1 MHSPRPNGGS
11 PQGRTGHR
19 TRGRGCPVAEAPR
32 FAARLSAAGPQRTSW
47 AAHLPWRGRALP
59 KGEAP
64 LSLRK
69 TAGGSA
75 TPLPGR
81 GRARSRP
88 ASEGPRSAKRR
99 GAAHPHTMAGAIRQ
113 TQPSPRR
120 CLATKANQSPAR
132 GRGWVDGVCP
142 VVEAPRSATWLGAA
156 DPPNANWAALLP
168 WRGRALPEGE
178 APLAL
183 PKTAGGNVGWGKRLP
198 TAEAPRSARRL
209 GAADPPQTR
218 ARGPPPA

>member
-1 MHSPRPNGGS
+1 MQGRNCLATQRTERRAPFIERTCNPMSVALGARDGAPQNPRPLTVHRPRPNGGS

-19 TRGRGCPVAEAPR
+19 TRGRGCLVAEAPR

-81 GRARSRP
+81 GRARARP

-120 CLATKANQSPAR
+120 CLATTATQSPGAGTGLG
-132 GRGWVDGVCP
+132 GRGVP
-142 VVEAPRSATWLGAA
+142 SRRGAA
-156 DPPNANWAALLP
+156 L
-168 WRGRALPEGE
+168 R
-178 APLAL
+178 
-183 PKTAGGNVGWGKRLP
+183 PKAQ
-198 TAEAPRSARRL
+198 RR
-209 GAADPPQTR
+209 
-218 ARGPPPA
+218 